1 MEYQDEDRS
10 YYHGRISREEAVNRL
25 LANGIDGS
33 FLLRMS
39 TTQDGVYT
47 VSVMQNSAVRHL
59 RVMNTDDGGYAFN
72 RDDISASS
80 VWELVQAQMNNT
92 LKSTFDAQDQVALR
106 HPFPTPD
113 ASAPIAPDL
122 LMSAGEAGID
132 AADFGDDVAA
142 FLEGGVDAKSLARQ
156 RSVKQP
162 QRAASKPA
170 ADTDPFAGLELPSAD
185 IGNDGY

>member
-1 MEYQDEDRS
+1 MAVMSVAMKIELVDPHLRS
-10 YYHGRISREEAVNRL
+10 KV
-25 LANGIDGS
+25 
-33 FLLRMS
+33 S
-39 TTQDGVYT
+39 TT
-47 VSVMQNSAVRHL
+47 SVMHA
-59 RVMNTDDGGYAFN
+59 RVSITCTIIACMH
-72 RDDISASS
+72 
-80 VWELVQAQMNNT
+80 
-92 LKSTFDAQDQVALR
+92 ALR